1 MLKIKLFDPHVGIEE
16 KKVIKKTLMSKF
28 WASGR
33 GTGNVLKFEKK
44 FKTFIGSD
52 SCVAVNSGTAALNL
66 AVSLLDIKDKEVIL
80 PSLSFV
86 STAHSVLINGGIPV
100 FVDVDPQTLC
110 IDPISIEKVLTK
122 KTKLILPVHFG
133 GFPCQLY
140 EIKKIANENNCFV
153 VEDAAHAMGSTYN
166 HQKIGKH
173 SFAACFSFHPVK
185 NLAMPNGGLVSIN
198 HKNHKKIEKRLKSLR
213 WCGISDRKF
222 TNYDVNELG
231 NNYYMNEFS
240 AAIGL
245 VQLKK
250 INKLT
255 KIRQNIAKRYFNE
268 IIIDEKMPFD
278 NRCAYHLYWI
288 RVKNRKKFRELLD
301 KKHIETGT
309 HYRPIHTFTLYKN
322 NTSLPFTEKI
332 GNEIVTIPIHPNLK
346 KIEIDKI
353 ISTINKSV

>member
-1 MLKIKLFDPHVGIEE
+1 
-16 KKVIKKTLMSKF
+16 
-28 WASGR
+28 
-33 GTGNVLKFEKK
+33 
-44 FKTFIGSD
+44 
-52 SCVAVNSGTAALNL
+52 
-66 AVSLLDIKDKEVIL
+66 
-80 PSLSFV
+80 
-86 STAHSVLINGGIPV
+86 
-100 FVDVDPQTLC
+100 
-110 IDPISIEKVLTK
+110 
-122 KTKLILPVHFG
+122 
-133 GFPCQLY
+133 
-140 EIKKIANENNCFV
+140 
-153 VEDAAHAMGSTYN
+153 
-166 HQKIGKH
+166 
-173 SFAACFSFHPVK
+173 
-185 NLAMPNGGLVSIN
+185 
-198 HKNHKKIEKRLKSLR
+198 
-213 WCGISDRKF
+213 
-222 TNYDVNELG
+222 
-231 NNYYMNEFS
+231 
-240 AAIGL
+240 